1 MKSKF
6 NFYPL
11 STNFTIVTTE
21 ISVRFDCLINDKRDE
36 RFILKRHY
44 TFIEEKNNLNIW
56 HWKGLNLYID
66 RKIHIVSI
74 KQMDNSYIHT

>member
-6 NFYPL
+6 NFHPL

-44 TFIEEKNNLNIW
+44 TFIEEKNNLNI
-56 HWKGLNLYID
+56 
-66 RKIHIVSI
+66 
-74 KQMDNSYIHT
+74 